1 MRKFISLALAVIIAS
16 ICAGTISAQF
26 RYGAI
31 LGADFS
37 DLKFKQDLIT
47 IGQTTGFEAGV
58 TTETMFPGIGF
69 GIGSGLMYTLRGANL
84 HLGEK
89 KIWQSEG
96 YGNERAYLH
105 YIEIPLNLR
114 FKWTRMNGLE
124 EYVAPLI
131 YGGPTVSFLVG
142 HSHIPA
148 LSYAAADI
156 GLEVGFG
163 VELFKNWQLT
173 AVHNWGV
180 TYALKTNLLD
190 DFSAQNRT
198 WSIRLTYFLKR

>member
-1 MRKFISLALAVIIAS
+1 MRKFIRLAIAIIFA
-16 ICAGTISAQF
+16 ITTGNISAQF
-26 RYGAI
+26 RYGATV
-31 LGADFS
+31 GTDFS
-37 DLKFKQDLIT
+37 NLKFKQDLIT
-47 IGQTTGFEAGV
+47 VGQATGFEAGV

-69 GIGSGLMYTLRGANL
+69 GIGSGIIYTMRGAHL

-89 KIWQSEG
+89 KIWEE
-96 YGNERAYLH
+96 YGNERSYLH

-124 EYVAPLI
+124 EYIAPLV

-148 LSYAAADI
+148 LSYAAADFGI
-156 GLEVGFG
+156 EVGFG
-163 VELFKNWQLT
+163 FELFKNWQLT

-180 TYALKTNLLD
+180 TYALKTKLLD